1 MIKRFLKNVASVLML
16 VSFAAVAQAATL
28 PKAEVSKLPALT
40 LSAGNYSVWNG
51 SLTKGT
57 VDRQL
62 QVVMNFKAMET
73 SEEARPNGY
82 LMHKCDFYLTFTGIK
97 DESKKLTAKDCFL
110 AGNYGDFG
118 WIVIPTD
125 DVEIEEGVQYPVV
138 AGYDANIT
146 YKQICESVKNFTAAI
161 HVAPAILEANPD
173 FKVKLE
179 LRMTNPDNADDYFT
193 VGEPAIYTADELK
206 NGSGE
211 LPDATVSKLSAL
223 TLAPNSY
230 STYDGSLHKNDEK
243 TASDRPL
250 QIVMNFKANDTEETA
265 KASGFDKYLCDFYLK
280 FTGLKEGKITAD
292 NCYLAGN
299 YGDFGWIVI
308 PADGLELEEGV
319 EYPVVSGYDATLNYK
334 DICKSVKDFTAAI
347 HVAPAILEA
356 NPDFKVSLALR
367 MTHPENKAYFNVG
380 APIVY
385 SVADLKPVAKV
396 VVPKAEDVKV
406 NGEALTASDK
416 AAVENIIKEFSLNND
431 LTVGDNGIVCA
442 DNSDEV
448 AAARS
453 ALVDAGVEEAQAAAA
468 VPSVAVT
475 FTEIKKND
483 EGKIVQMVF
492 DVTPAVAVGDK
503 SVKISSFSS
512 DITFRLPVYS
522 ENSGTVAKIYHDGV
536 FDGIY
541 AIKGEGANKYV
552 EVASKTFSTYTVEP
566 IAVEGVARI
575 GETGY
580 ATLEA
585 AYTAAQA
592 GDTVTLLNN
601 VAVNNNDAY
610 GLMIEKAIT
619 IDGNGKTITV
629 ADGYANTYALMYL
642 YAISGKVT
650 IKNLT
655 FDGVKSG
662 AAIWA
667 HDADVEIDNC
677 VFQNGEHTQVQ
688 GLVRTTCANLT
699 VKNSQFKNN
708 NCNFAIT
715 FNYDAAES
723 DTMLVENCDFV
734 GNTVNDTAIVYYVD
748 GASSTIKDCK
758 FVDNTVKSASHGA
771 VVYYSNGA
779 NGSLTGNVFS
789 GNKITAGGVRAS
801 VLALEA
807 GTTASEN
814 AFVGNTCV
822 STASGTTYVGTVL
835 NKADADS
842 AGVAISGNY
851 WGGNEPD
858 CVSTKGAPV
867 VLENYYTTY
876 ESGVLGGL
884 EAIVANV
891 AKIGT
896 TGYATLLQAFAEAKS
911 GDKVE
916 LLGDL
921 TLQAGDI
928 DYYQNIKIPA
938 GVTFDG
944 GNYELVVMESQD
956 SDYAV
961 IWSDGAYT
969 VQNLSIKV
977 MGRREA
983 NRSVFNFS
991 KGGKLSNVK
1000 IWAQVLDIGV
1010 IYDKP
1015 VDGMSLIIENCEI
1028 SNVTY
1033 AFYCDPN
1040 DSDIDV
1046 TIKNNVINSQR
1057 FGSMQHDEKIEGNT
1071 LTATCTKG
1079 ISLGASFTGT
1089 VTGNTFAGAR
1099 ALSVYGT
1106 QTISGNAFG
1115 SSSIIELN
1123 NGAVADLSGNYWGG
1137 EAPAEGRIV
1146 ADKATSVVSFTVDNY
1161 YTTYDSGVLGGL
1173 VTIASNVA
1181 EVNGVQYADLQEAI
1195 NAANGGT
1202 VTLLADVTYTTVYA
1216 DNKSHWNGDL
1226 NYELSIGGNVTLDL
1240 NGNAIKTTGGSSHSY
1255 YALICVR
1262 SGSLTVV
1269 DSSEAKTGAI
1279 VCSAETIAQRAYTIY
1294 NNGAL
1299 VLNGGTISNTV
1310 GNYAVESVTVGA
1322 TALTVNEGATVIS
1335 TGIAVR
1341 VCSQGSGGTQTVRI
1355 NGGTINGTYAMWV
1368 PIKNGGR
1375 DIIDM
1380 EINGGTFTGSSNAIL
1395 FNTYSSADYST
1406 DSIAIK
1412 GGVFNGAVLIGSQ
1425 YATDAN
1431 NTALSTAL
1439 TGKVVSGGKFSNDV
1453 SDYVAG
1459 GYMLVQNEGGT
1470 YGVAVDPAYG
1480 KVAKIGETYY
1490 ETIKAALDA
1499 IQEDE
1504 TIQLLAGTIEEG
1516 SILFPAVLKNITIKG
1531 AADKQTVV
1539 KNTTFGSFHGGSV
1552 HYEGITID
1560 GIVFDGSQIVFTGA
1574 RTGEVVY
1581 KNWTISNCEFRNIV
1595 SASNSAIHFNLA
1607 ADETLEGLTFANNVI
1622 DGVTGGNISG
1632 LRANYLSGDIVIVG
1646 NRISNVAWNAI
1657 QLIHAKVGTYTIEH
1671 NVLASGAAEG
1681 ILNLY
1686 NTTATTLSIA
1696 NNQFL
1701 VTEGQAGIGYLG
1713 SGDVS
1718 ANYWGGEAPA
1728 NLPEGVTF
1736 VNYYTTVEE
1745 DGTLGGLTEVAV
1757 PVAKVGDVEY
1767 TDLQAAIDAARSG
1780 DPIEILADVAL
1791 DSSLYIPAEMT
1802 LTIDGNGHKLTPAA
1816 GFASNDHRAVLVL
1829 ANGDKGYSSASKY
1842 TIKNLAFEGFSNLS
1856 RVIRANFCDAAI
1868 ENCTF
1873 TGNSVVGG
1881 VITSA
1886 EAELAVTGCR
1896 FDGNTVSG
1904 EFGYGVID
1912 IGSDVGEGTTVVAN
1926 ITGNVFTDNT
1936 VEYAVVFLFSSANVT
1951 GNYFNGN
1958 IHAGSNS
1965 NAAAILAGPYT
1976 GNMAYEIN
1984 ITDNAFDSALAKDGA
1999 ALPSVFA
2006 EDWSSLGATTAF
2018 DLSSN
2023 YWGGEE
2029 PVKGEDYKVSGTPDL
2044 TVEDYY
2050 ASYENGTLSGLV
2062 EIAKPVSGKVSY
2074 RAYVTNNDSRNAVQ
2088 IDLENLYAKESV
2100 VVKLLDADDNVLT
2113 VTTLKAG
2120 GVEAETYTV
2129 NAVLWGNPS
2138 SSWDTEIK
2146 QTLTVDNAPAT
2157 IELWLDGE
2165 LCDTFENAMGDK
2177 MNDYLA
2183 MGCVYKE
2190 ASIGTK
2196 YYGSFVSALAAA
2208 QDGDTISLLADVEL
2222 AGTVTIDKS
2231 IAIEGNGKRVTTA
2244 DGFAANGS
2252 NAMIDLVKNVTF
2264 GNIVFDGV
2272 RNVAVMRS
2280 VGGDIVMDQCVVK
2293 NCNQTV
2299 SQGLLRLACCDAT
2312 ITDCQFVDNTCTMV
2326 VSFGYDAANDDDVL
2340 LIDGC
2345 SFERNTCKETAVV
2358 YMADGD
2364 YGKVTDTLFADNN
2377 VSSAGNAATLYMG
2390 WGDGS
2395 EVSGCTFKDNTVV
2408 TAHATTKRF
2417 ASAIFCD
2424 GCIVNENAFIGNAAT
2439 RNGETIA
2446 TIVAVGAYYGAADIS
2461 ANYWGKA
2468 EPDAGV
2474 DFTVEYTRQDVAF
2487 DSYYTSIDEDGN
2499 LGNLVEFVAR
2509 IGVAGYSSI
2518 DAALAA
2524 AMDGDTVV
2532 LLADATIQNEYV
2544 VENKSLT
2551 IAGAATL
2558 TFDDTLKVKGEST
2571 LNISAQI
2578 TDSVQLLDGTILK
2591 DSTINGTV
2599 FVAGNVL
2606 FRGANTVKMVY
2617 DYGVLTDYYGTS
2629 APMCWT
2635 VEPGASLV
2643 ITDKARY
2650 GLGYGD
2656 QVTIKGNLSDAKSA
2670 RSELTDADA
2679 SLVMHGLVA
2688 QESKGWNK
2696 DSSLTVNSAYVR
2708 IGDNNSFGNK
2718 PGNYGGAYQF
2728 KFVNSVLDASRIT
2741 FYEALST
2748 TEFLFKDSDV
2758 KMGTFMTRDADS
2770 VFTLDDTV
2778 LLSTATSNGSDEGN
2792 YHAGKLVLSNNSR
2805 LTYSA
2810 EWKVEATGVVEMD
2823 ATCSIT
2829 APMISGTGKIVI
2841 DARTVADIEKQ
2852 VIFADMTG
2860 FTGAIEVVGGDTYQ
2874 IVDTGVIIRRPTAY
2888 AYFDGYYYDTFKD
2901 AFNAAVESG
2910 MSKVLIGV
2918 LGDSTVGTME
2928 IPAGKSIVLD
2938 LGGNTLAKAD
2948 GAKIVVDNAIVKFAN
2963 GALDGFSASDV
2974 EIKGDSVATFPADTV
2989 DLSAFADTFYKTTN
3003 EDGSVSVATKFRS
3016 FIQVESG
3023 VPCIGF
3029 LKNATSEYKVYGKA
3043 ELTDADWTLVDMAAA
3058 DVVSDYPAL
3067 PLKWFVPAV
3076 DTFRFFKVEMV
3087 EEK

>member
-51 SLTKGT
+51 SLTEGT

-73 SEEARPNGY
+73 AEEARPNGY

-97 DESKKLTAKDCFL
+97 DESKKLMAKDCFL

-416 AAVENIIKEFSLNND
+416 ATVENIIKEFSLNND

-448 AAARS
+448 ASARS

-522 ENSGTVAKIYHDGV
+522 ENSGNAAKIYHDGV
-536 FDGIY
+536 FAGVY

-592 GDTVTLLNN
+592 GDTVTFLNN

-734 GNTVNDTAIVYYVD
+734 GNTVNDTSIVYYVD
-748 GASSTIKDCK
+748 GASSTIKDCT

-851 WGGNEPD
+851 WGGSEPD

-896 TGYATLLQAFAEAKS
+896 TGYATLLQAFAAAKS
-911 GDKVE
+911 GDTVS

-969 VQNLSIKV
+969 VHNLSIKV

-991 KGGKLSNVK
+991 KGGKISNVK

-1010 IYDKP
+1010 NYDKP
-1015 VDGMSLIIENCEI
+1015 VDGMSLIVENCEI

-1040 DSDIDV
+1040 ASDIDV

-1079 ISLGASFTGT
+1079 ISLGASFTGI

-1099 ALSVYGT
+1099 ALSVYGN
-1106 QTISGNAFG
+1106 QTISGNVF
-1115 SSSIIELN
+1115 SSTSIVELN

-1137 EAPAEGRIV
+1137 EAPSESQIV
-1146 ADKATSVVSFTVDNY
+1146 ADGATSVVSFTVENY
-1161 YTTYDSGVLGGL
+1161 YTNVEEDGTLSGL
-1173 VTIASNVA
+1173 VTVASNVA
-1181 EVNGVQYADLQEAI
+1181 EVNGVQYATFIEALQAAVESGASEVKILRSVREKMPADIEVVVKSDLVITADSAVVAEFYNDGTNYDFVFNSEEYGNHKVTFAQNVSFVLVDRVI
-1195 NAANGGT
+1195 WFGYYGNNVDVQIDGT
-1202 VTLLADVTYTTVYA
+1202 V
-1216 DNKSHWNGDL
+1216 SGFQIWNGADTVVSPTGL
-1226 NYELSIGGNVTLDL
+1226 LKSSGEALVMRRGALLHVDGGKIEANYFNILAGQLFAE
-1240 NGNAIKTTGGSSHSY
+1240 NGADIDCGAFWVDNSSHS
-1255 YALICVR
+1255 
-1262 SGSLTVV
+1262 SEGNVV
-1269 DSSEAKTGAI
+1269 INIWNSTLDCTGNIKTAGDNLYI
-1279 VCSAETIAQRAYTIY
+1279 DIY
-1294 NNGAL
+1294 
-1299 VLNGGTISNTV
+1299 
-1310 GNYAVESVTVGA
+1310 ESV
-1322 TALTVNEGATVIS
+1322 VNIDLHDGVQSVI
-1335 TGIAVR
+1335 GR
-1341 VCSQGSGGTQTVRI
+1341 
-1355 NGGTINGTYAMWV
+1355 GTY
-1368 PIKNGGR
+1368 
-1375 DIIDM
+1375 
-1380 EINGGTFTGSSNAIL
+1380 L
-1395 FNTYSSADYST
+1395 
-1406 DSIAIK
+1406 
-1412 GGVFNGAVLIGSQ
+1412 
-1425 YATDAN
+1425 
-1431 NTALSTAL
+1431 
-1439 TGKVVSGGKFSNDV
+1439 DV
-1453 SDYVAG
+1453 DG
-1459 GYMLVQNEGGT
+1459 
-1470 YGVAVDPAYG
+1470 
-1480 KVAKIGETYY
+1480 
-1490 ETIKAALDA
+1490 
-1499 IQEDE
+1499 
-1504 TIQLLAGTIEEG
+1504 EG
-1516 SILFPAVLKNITIKG
+1516 SILNIK
-1531 AADKQTVV
+1531 TVENNGEIEV
-1539 KNTTFGSFHGGSV
+1539 
-1552 HYEGITID
+1552 YD
-1560 GIVFDGSQIVFTGA
+1560 DAQIVVNGTIANKATVSVATGSSVSATAFNGNGSIIVDAEYIGDAAVQVIEADMSGFTGA
-1574 RTGEVVY
+1574 VEV
-1581 KNWTISNCEFRNIV
+1581 
-1595 SASNSAIHFNLA
+1595 L
-1607 ADETLEGLTFANNVI
+1607 
-1622 DGVTGGNISG
+1622 
-1632 LRANYLSGDIVIVG
+1632 
-1646 NRISNVAWNAI
+1646 
-1657 QLIHAKVGTYTIEH
+1657 
-1671 NVLASGAAEG
+1671 GAA
-1681 ILNLY
+1681 
-1686 NTTATTLSIA
+1686 TA
-1696 NNQFL
+1696 
-1701 VTEGQAGIGYLG
+1701 
-1713 SGDVS
+1713 
-1718 ANYWGGEAPA
+1718 
-1728 NLPEGVTF
+1728 
-1736 VNYYTTVEE
+1736 
-1745 DGTLGGLTEVAV
+1745 
-1757 PVAKVGDVEY
+1757 K
-1767 TDLQAAIDAARSG
+1767 
-1780 DPIEILADVAL
+1780 
-1791 DSSLYIPAEMT
+1791 
-1802 LTIDGNGHKLTPAA
+1802 
-1816 GFASNDHRAVLVL
+1816 
-1829 ANGDKGYSSASKY
+1829 
-1842 TIKNLAFEGFSNLS
+1842 
-1856 RVIRANFCDAAI
+1856 
-1868 ENCTF
+1868 
-1873 TGNSVVGG
+1873 
-1881 VITSA
+1881 
-1886 EAELAVTGCR
+1886 
-1896 FDGNTVSG
+1896 
-1904 EFGYGVID
+1904 
-1912 IGSDVGEGTTVVAN
+1912 
-1926 ITGNVFTDNT
+1926 
-1936 VEYAVVFLFSSANVT
+1936 
-1951 GNYFNGN
+1951 
-1958 IHAGSNS
+1958 
-1965 NAAAILAGPYT
+1965 
-1976 GNMAYEIN
+1976 
-1984 ITDNAFDSALAKDGA
+1984 ITDDG
-1999 ALPSVFA
+1999 LIV
-2006 EDWSSLGATTAF
+2006 
-2018 DLSSN
+2018 
-2023 YWGGEE
+2023 
-2029 PVKGEDYKVSGTPDL
+2029 TPK
-2044 TVEDYY
+2044 T
-2050 ASYENGTLSGLV
+2050 
-2062 EIAKPVSGKVSY
+2062 VSGKVAY

-2100 VVKLLDADDNVLT
+2100 VVKLLDADGKVLT

-2120 GVEAETYTV
+2120 GADAASFTV
-2129 NAVLWGNPS
+2129 NAVLWGEPS
-2138 SSWDTEIK
+2138 SSWNTEIK

-2157 IELWLDGE
+2157 IQLWLDGK

-2177 MNDYLA
+2177 MDDYLA
-2183 MGCVYKE
+2183 LGCVYKE

-2196 YYGSFVSALAAA
+2196 YYGSFASALAAA
-2208 QDGDTISLLADVEL
+2208 QDGDTISLLADAEL

-2272 RNVAVMRS
+2272 KNVAVMRS

-2377 VSSAGNAATLYMG
+2377 VRSAGNAATLYMG

-2446 TIVAVGAYYGAADIS
+2446 TIVAVGAYYGAANIS
-2461 ANYWGKA
+2461 ANFWGKA
-2468 EPDAGV
+2468 EPEAGV

-2499 LGNLVEFVAR
+2499 LVNLVEFVAR

-2679 SLVMHGLVA
+2679 SLVTHGLVA

-2770 VFTLDDTV
+2770 VFTLDNTV
-2778 LLSTATSNGSDEGN
+2778 LLSTTTSNGNDEGN
-2792 YHAGKLVLSNNSR
+2792 YHAGKLILDGSV

-2810 EWKVEATGVVEMD
+2810 EWKIEATGVVEMD
-2823 ATCSIT
+2823 ATSSIT
-2829 APMISGTGKIVI
+2829 APKITGTGKIVI
-2841 DARTVADIEKQ
+2841 DARTVADTEKQ
-2852 VIFADMTG
+2852 VIFADMSG
-2860 FTGAIEVVGGDTYQ
+2860 FSADNIEVIGGEYEIINDG
-2874 IVDTGVIIRRPTAY
+2874 INNGVVVKKPSAY
-2888 AYFDGYYYDTFKD
+2888 AYFDGYYYEKFED
-2901 AFNAAVESG
+2901 AFADAMDSD
-2910 MSKVLIGV
+2910 MSKVSISV
-2918 LGDSTVGTME
+2918 LGDSTVGMME
-2928 IPAGKSIVLD
+2928 IPAGKSMVLD
-2938 LGGNTLAKAD
+2938 LGGKKLTKDD
-2948 GAKIVVDNAIVKFAN
+2948 GAKIVVNNANVKFTN
-2963 GALDGFSASDV
+2963 GTLDGFTAANV
-2974 EIKGDSVATFPADTV
+2974 EIMGDSVVTFPAKTV

-3029 LKNATSEYKVYGKA
+3029 LKNANSEYKVYGKA